1 MKESDSKRNILIIIQ
16 GTELVKEYEMS
27 KNVKSFIQNNYPKT
41 KTTGTILIKEFETE
55 NELNAYWQG
64 VEDAEGWNKNYVIS
78 DEEAEEVFDFLEI
91 TRVYVVREH
100 FFQEDMEE
108 DYRFILFAGV
118 KSYERAISF
127 LTETANAQNTFLE
140 FLEKE
145 EKETDDFRERNLYW
159 EIEEQTL
166 EMWSAESIELLD
178 SVKELG
184 KYAEKYDDLNY
195 KVGEV
200 DYGITAYSFEKH

>member
-1 MKESDSKRNILIIIQ
+1 
-16 GTELVKEYEMS
+16 
-27 KNVKSFIQNNYPKT
+27 
-41 KTTGTILIKEFETE
+41 
-55 NELNAYWQG
+55 
-64 VEDAEGWNKNYVIS
+64 
-78 DEEAEEVFDFLEI
+78 
-91 TRVYVVREH
+91 VREH

-127 LTETANAQNTFLE
+127 LTETANAQDTFLE

-145 EKETDDFRERNLYW
+145 KDDFKERSLYW

-166 EMWSAESIELLD
+166 EMWSAESIELLN

-184 KYAEKYDDLNY
+184 NYAEKYGELNY

>member
-1 MKESDSKRNILIIIQ
+1 MKESNSKKNILIVIQ
-16 GTELVKEYEMS
+16 DTDLVKECEMS
-27 KNVKSFIQNNYPKT
+27 ENVKFFVQNNYPKT
-41 KTTGTILIKEFETE
+41 QTTGTILIKEFETE

-78 DEEAEEVFDFLEI
+78 DKEAEEVFDFLET

-127 LTETANAQNTFLE
+127 LTETANAQDTFLE

-145 EKETDDFRERNLYW
+145 KDDFKERNLYW

-166 EMWSAESIELLD
+166 EMWSAESIELLN

-184 KYAEKYDDLNY
+184 NYAEKYGELNY

>member
-1 MKESDSKRNILIIIQ
+1 MKEADSKKNILIIIQ
-16 GTELVKEYEMS
+16 GMDLVKECEMS
-27 KNVKSFIQNNYPKT
+27 ESVKHFIQNNYPKT
-41 KTTGTILIKEFETE
+41 KTTGTILVKEFETE
-55 NELNAYWQG
+55 AELNAYWQG
-64 VEDAEGWNKNYVIS
+64 VEDAEGWNENYVVS
-78 DEEAEEVFDFLEI
+78 DKEAEEVFDFLET

-127 LTETANAQNTFLE
+127 LTETANAQDTFLE

-145 EKETDDFRERNLYW
+145 KDDFKERNLYW

-184 KYAEKYDDLNY
+184 NYAEKYGDLNY
-195 KVGEV
+195 EVVEV